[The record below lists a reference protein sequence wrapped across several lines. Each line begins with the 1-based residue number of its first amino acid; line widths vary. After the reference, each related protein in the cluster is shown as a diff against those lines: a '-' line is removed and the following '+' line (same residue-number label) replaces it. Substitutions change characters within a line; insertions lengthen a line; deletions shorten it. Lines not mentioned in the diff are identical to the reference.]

1 LLPFHRWSAYAC
13 RESGLGLAPPVLASL
28 FGGGFMAQFLP
39 VVLIAGSVSLLIF
52 LALLAYRATVTR
64 YEDDQL
70 FLTENEEGIEHKEQ
84 NEIFR
89 KVSKLSGPIRLFGIL
104 TVILAVVIIV
114 YYVWD
119 AVQKLS

>member
-1 LLPFHRWSAYAC
+1 
-13 RESGLGLAPPVLASL
+13 
-28 FGGGFMAQFLP
+28 MAQFLP